1 MNSDGYKFEKSIC
14 GEYVVFHSYDHDYNS
29 PMSYDDEYLY
39 ISDFN
44 VFRFDEMNDFDEYLD
59 KEDTKKL
66 HKFSS
71 KIFGKNYTTELI
83 KKLNADKEKLNK
95 NKEKYQNTILK
106 PDIKQID
113 MEISDIDEQIKEI
126 EKMW

>member
-66 HKFSS
+66 HKFLS

-83 KKLNADKEKLNK
+83 KKLNLD
-95 NKEKYQNTILK
+95 KEKYQNSIVK

-126 EKMW
+126 EKM